1 MLPENEN
8 GVKKTYPDRLERPLL
23 PNFETMRIRYRK
35 TGNLQYISHLD
46 LQRTWMRVLTRAK
59 IPMWYT
65 QGFNPHPKLNYGCPL
80 PVGKQSECEYLDVRI
95 DRAIMPQEIKE
106 QLNAELPDEMCVLD
120 VYPAQ
125 TTFNDIVAACYTIS
139 IHISGATEAQAAAI
153 DALLHGEPIMMTK
166 KTKAGDKEINILSY
180 VQEAGTTFRVQ
191 DGTILLH
198 LVLAAGNTSNLN
210 AEMLMTAIKEKTGLL
225 REVNTT
231 DCYEI
236 MREEMLCADGSA
248 FH

>member
-1 MLPENEN
+1 MRNYI
-8 GVKKTYPDRLERPLL
+8 GCVALL
-23 PNFETMRIRYRK
+23 PVIA
-35 TGNLQYISHLD
+35 D
-46 LQRTWMRVLTRAK
+46 LFHITVDELLRGERRA
-59 IPMWYT
+59 
-65 QGFNPHPKLNYGCPL
+65 QADG
-80 PVGKQSECEYLDVRI
+80 
-95 DRAIMPQEIKE
+95 
-106 QLNAELPDEMCVLD
+106 
-120 VYPAQ
+120 
-125 TTFNDIVAACYTIS
+125 AA
-139 IHISGATEAQAAAI
+139 EAQAAAI

-180 VQEAGTTFRVQ
+180 VQEAETTFRVQ